1 MHENACTLE
10 AEDPKYSTAEWYFST
25 TISEYL
31 ISQHFIKSKQ
41 AYVRNL
47 AAVIASSSVSE
58 KQVWTS
64 PVPQWSGAVACRRRM
79 YRLSLSFSSR
89 WTQAKMLVCVSSL
102 FVRLKY
108 RCRTKRLA
116 ELWLCAVTAEQNNLH
131 TSIAIGQ
138 TAILKNVVEA
148 AVGERPQ
155 IMMTAHGHRLPYC
168 DKKWPLYVP

>member
-1 MHENACTLE
+1 M
-10 AEDPKYSTAEWYFST
+10 
-25 TISEYL
+25 
-31 ISQHFIKSKQ
+31 
-41 AYVRNL
+41 RNL

-131 TSIAIGQ
+131 ASMRLDKQ
-138 TAILKNVVEA
+138 QFLKMWWKLPWVSDHNLWWQLTV
-148 AVGERPQ
+148 AVCHTVTKNDLC
-155 IMMTAHGHRLPYC
+155 MYHRMCWQPESHVSAKIWIVFLLENL
-168 DKKWPLYVP
+168 DVQQ